1 MEGRQ
6 VAITGTGVV
15 SPFGLSVS
23 GFFEGLAEGTS
34 KIREHPSIREDMP
47 SSFGA
52 QVEGFEVSDWVDP
65 VVAEGSDRFTHCAL
79 AASQMALADAGVT
92 EFDPVRT
99 AIVIGT
105 SMGGT
110 RALLRAQHLFET
122 QGPEAVPRKVQ
133 IQIWP
138 NMAAAQIAM
147 KYKLH
152 GPSLTICT
160 ACAASIDAV
169 GNAARL
175 IQTGM
180 ADMAITGGAEG
191 GGGGDPDFVA
201 ATAVSGRTYGMNS
214 KSNQA
219 ESACMPFDRDRTGIA
234 GGEGTGFLILEEL
247 EHAKQRGADIK
258 GIIGGYATAADAYHP
273 SSPDPTG
280 EWEALVIRGALEEAN
295 LPPGR
300 KVSAIYAHGTGT
312 PVGDAAEIR
321 ALNGVYKDYDRY
333 PLVTSLKG
341 AIGHSGGSAASLN
354 MVVGLEGMQRGKVVP
369 TASTRNVDPECNFDV
384 VLGKAVDCDVD
395 VLQFNGF
402 GFGGQNASLIVTR
415 PE

>member
-6 VAITGTGVV
+6 VAIIGTGVV

-23 GFFEGLAEGTS
+23 GFFEGLATGVS
-34 KIREHPSIREDMP
+34 KIREHPSIRDDMP
-47 SSFGA
+47 SGFSA
-52 QVEGFEVSDWVDP
+52 PIEGFVASEWVDP
-65 VVAEGSDRFTHCAL
+65 VVEEGSDRFTHLAL

-92 EFDPVRT
+92 ELDPLRT

-110 RALLRAQHLFET
+110 RSLLRAQHLFES
-122 QGPEAVPRKVQ
+122 QGPEAVPRKVS

-147 KYKLH
+147 KHKLH

-175 IQTGM
+175 IQSGM

-191 GGGGDPDFVA
+191 GGGDQDFVP
-201 ATAVSGRTYGMNS
+201 ATAVAGRTYGMSTKS
-214 KSNQA
+214 KQA
-219 ESACMPFDRDRTGIA
+219 ETACMPFDRDRTGVA
-234 GGEGTGFLILEEL
+234 GGEGCGFLILEEL
-247 EHAKQRGADIK
+247 ERAKKRGADIK
-258 GIIGGYATAADAYHP
+258 GIIAGYATAADAYHP
-273 SSPDPTG
+273 SSPDPSG
-280 EWEALVIRGALEEAN
+280 EWEALVIRGALEEAD
-295 LPPGR
+295 LPKGR
-300 KVSAIYAHGTGT
+300 KVSAVYAHGTGT
-312 PVGDAAEIR
+312 PAGDIAEIH
-321 ALNGVYKDYDRY
+321 AINDVYKDYERY

-354 MVVGLEGMQRGKVVP
+354 MVVGLEGMKRGGVVP

-384 VLGKAVDCDVD
+384 VLGKATDCDVD

>member
-1 MEGRQ
+1 MQGRQ
-6 VAITGTGVV
+6 VAIIGTGVV

-23 GFFEGLAEGTS
+23 GFFEGLASGTS
-34 KIREHPSIREDMP
+34 KIREHQSIREDMP
-47 SSFGA
+47 SSFSA
-52 QVEGFEVSDWVDP
+52 PVEGFVTTDWVDP
-65 VVAEGSDRFTHCAL
+65 VVAEGSDRFTYFAL
-79 AASQMALADAGVT
+79 AASQMALDDAGVT
-92 EFDPVRT
+92 EFNPLRT

-122 QGPEAVPRKVQ
+122 QGPEAVPRKVS

-147 KYKLH
+147 KHKLH

-175 IQTGM
+175 IQSGM

-191 GGGGDPDFVA
+191 GGDADFVP
-201 ATAVSGRTYGMNS
+201 ATAVSGRTYGMSS
-214 KSNQA
+214 KAKQA

-234 GGEGTGFLILEEL
+234 GGEGCGFLILEEL
-247 EHAKQRGADIK
+247 EHAKQRGAEIK
-258 GIIGGYATAADAYHP
+258 GIIAGYATAADAYHP

-280 EWEALVIRGALEEAN
+280 EWEALVIRGALEEAD
-295 LPPGR
+295 LRPGR
-300 KVSAIYAHGTGT
+300 QVSAIYAHGTGT
-312 PVGDAAEIR
+312 PVGDTAEIR
-321 ALNGVYKDYDRY
+321 AINTVYKDYEQY

-354 MVVGLEGMQRGKVVP
+354 MVAGLEGMKRGKVVP
-369 TASTRNVDPECNFDV
+369 TASTRNVDPECNFEV
-384 VLGKAVDCDVD
+384 ILGQAADCDVD

-402 GFGGQNASLIVTR
+402 GFGGQNASLVVTR

>member
-1 MEGRQ
+1 MERRQ
-6 VAITGTGVV
+6 VAITGTGTV
-15 SPFGLSVS
+15 SPFGMNVNE
-23 GFFEGLAEGTS
+23 FFDGLASGES
-34 KIREHPSIREDMP
+34 KIREQPSISDDLP
-47 SSFGA
+47 ASFSA
-52 QVEGFEVSDWVDP
+52 RVEGFVATDWMQP
-65 VVAEGSDRFTHCAL
+65 VIAEGSDRFAHFAL

-92 EFDPVRT
+92 EFDPLRT

-110 RALLRAQHLFET
+110 RSLLRAQHLLESE
-122 QGPEAVPRKVQ
+122 GPEAVPRKVS

-175 IQTGM
+175 IQSGM

-191 GGGGDPDFVA
+191 GGDLDFLP
-201 ATAVSGRTYGMNS
+201 ATAVSGHTYGMSS
-214 KSNQA
+214 KSRRA

-234 GGEGTGFLILEEL
+234 GGEGCGFLILEEL
-247 EHAKQRGADIK
+247 EHAKRRGATIR
-258 GIIGGYATAADAYHP
+258 GLVAGYATAADAYHP
-273 SSPDPTG
+273 SSPDPSG
-280 EWEALVIRGALEEAN
+280 EWEALVIRGALEDAQ
-295 LPPGR
+295 LPSGR
-300 KVSAIYAHGTGT
+300 QVSAIYAHGTGT
-312 PVGDAAEIR
+312 PAGDSAEIR
-321 ALNGVYKDYDRY
+321 AINAVYKDYDQY

-354 MVVGLEGMQRGKVVP
+354 MVAGLEGMRRGKVVP
-369 TASTRNVDPECNFDV
+369 TASTRNLDPECEFDV
-384 VLGKAVDCDVD
+384 VLGEAVNREVD

-402 GFGGQNASLIVTR
+402 GFGGQNASLIVTS

>member
-1 MEGRQ
+1 MDRRQ
-6 VAITGTGVV
+6 VAITGTGTV
-15 SPFGLSVS
+15 SPFGPSV
-23 GFFEGLAEGTS
+23 GDFFDGLASGES
-34 KIREHPSIREDMP
+34 RIREVPSVRDDIP
-47 SSFGA
+47 SSFSA
-52 QVEGFEVSDWVDP
+52 PVDGFVAGDWMDP
-65 VVAEGSDRFTHCAL
+65 VIVDGSDRFSQFAL
-79 AASQMALADAGVT
+79 AASQMALADAGVS
-92 EFDPVRT
+92 EFDPLRT

-110 RALLRAQHLFET
+110 RALMRAQHLFET
-122 QGPEAVPRKVQ
+122 EGPEAVPRKVQ

-169 GNAARL
+169 GNATRL
-175 IQTGM
+175 IQSGM

-191 GGGGDPDFVA
+191 GGDTDYVP
-201 ATAVSGRTYGMNS
+201 ATAVAGRTYGMQS
-214 KSNQA
+214 KSDQA
-219 ESACMPFDRDRTGIA
+219 QFACMPFDRDRTGIA
-234 GGEGTGFLILEEL
+234 GGEGCGFLILEEL
-247 EHAKQRGADIK
+247 EHARARGAEIK
-258 GIIGGYATAADAYHP
+258 GIIAGYATAADAYHP

-280 EWEALVIRGALEEAN
+280 EWEALVIRGALEDAH
-295 LPPGR
+295 LPSGR

-312 PVGDAAEIR
+312 PAGDTAEIR
-321 ALNGVYKDYDRY
+321 AINAVYKDYDHY

-354 MVVGLEGMQRGKVVP
+354 MVAGLEGMRRGKVVP
-369 TASTRNVDPECNFDV
+369 TASTRNLDPECEFDV
-384 VLGKAVDCDVD
+384 VLGQAVDCDVD

>member
-1 MEGRQ
+1 MDRRQ
-6 VAITGTGVV
+6 VAITGTGTV
-15 SPFGLSVS
+15 SPFGLSVG
-23 GFFEGLAEGTS
+23 GFFDGLAAGES
-34 KIREHPSIREDMP
+34 KIRQQ
-47 SSFGA
+47 SSGLPDQPGGFA
-52 QVEGFEVSDWVDP
+52 AMVEGFVPTDWMEP
-65 VVAEGSDRFTHCAL
+65 VIEEGSDRFTHFAL

-92 EFDPVRT
+92 EFDPLRT
-99 AIVIGT
+99 AIVVAT

-110 RALLRAQHLFET
+110 RALLRAQHLYES

-169 GNAARL
+169 GTATRL
-175 IQTGM
+175 IQSGM
-180 ADMAITGGAEG
+180 ADMAITGGSEG
-191 GGGGDPDFVA
+191 GGDTDFVA
-201 ATAVSGRTYGMNS
+201 ATAVSGRTYGMSTKAQQVENS
-214 KSNQA
+214 
-219 ESACMPFDRDRTGIA
+219 CMPFDRDRTGIA

-247 EHAKQRGADIK
+247 EHAKRRGAAIK
-258 GIIGGYATAADAYHP
+258 GLVAGYATAADAYHP
-273 SSPDPTG
+273 SSPDPSG
-280 EWEALVIRGALEEAN
+280 EWEALVIGGALEDAQ
-295 LPPGR
+295 LAPGR

-312 PVGDAAEIR
+312 PVGDSAEIR
-321 ALNGVYKDYDRY
+321 AINAVYKDYENY

-354 MVVGLEGMQRGKVVP
+354 MVAGIEGMHRGQVTP
-369 TASTRNVDPECNFDV
+369 TALTKNVDPECNFEV
-384 VLGKAVDCDVD
+384 VLGKAADCDVD

-402 GFGGQNASLIVTR
+402 GFGGQNASLVITR
-415 PE
+415 PN

>member
-1 MEGRQ
+1 MQGRQ
-6 VAITGTGVV
+6 VAIIGTGVV

-23 GFFEGLAEGTS
+23 GFFDGLATGTS
-34 KIREHPSIREDMP
+34 KIREHQSIRDDMP
-47 SSFGA
+47 SSFSA
-52 QVEGFEVSDWVDP
+52 PIEGFVTTDWVDP
-65 VVAEGSDRFTHCAL
+65 VVAEGSDRFTHLAL

-92 EFDPVRT
+92 EFDPLRT

-122 QGPEAVPRKVQ
+122 QGPEAVPRKVS

-147 KYKLH
+147 KHKLH
-152 GPSLTICT
+152 GPSLTVCT

-169 GNAARL
+169 GNAARF
-175 IQTGM
+175 IQSGM

-191 GGGGDPDFVA
+191 GGDSDFVA
-201 ATAVSGRTYGMNS
+201 ATAVSGRTYGMSS
-214 KSNQA
+214 KAKQA
-219 ESACMPFDRDRTGIA
+219 DSACMPFDRDRTGIA
-234 GGEGTGFLILEEL
+234 GGEGCGFLILEEL

-258 GIIGGYATAADAYHP
+258 GIVAGYATAADAYHP

-280 EWEALVIRGALEEAN
+280 EWEALVIRRALEEAD
-295 LPPGR
+295 LAPGR
-300 KVSAIYAHGTGT
+300 RVSAIYAHGTGT
-312 PVGDAAEIR
+312 PVGDTAEIR
-321 ALNGVYKDYDRY
+321 AINAVYKDYDRY
-333 PLVTSLKG
+333 PVVTSLKG

-354 MVVGLEGMQRGKVVP
+354 MVAGLEGMQRGKVVP

-384 VLGKAVDCDVD
+384 ILGQAADFDVD